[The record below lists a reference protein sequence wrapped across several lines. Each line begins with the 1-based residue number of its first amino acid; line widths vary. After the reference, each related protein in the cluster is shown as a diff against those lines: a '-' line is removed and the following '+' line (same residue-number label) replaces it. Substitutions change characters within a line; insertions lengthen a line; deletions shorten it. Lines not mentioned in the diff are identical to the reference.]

1 MLARSTR
8 VGLTLIAAL
17 ITGLVALVA
26 LNTPVEAGPPTWV
39 NGYDRSY
46 DNYPPR
52 ESLFV
57 RGTLHQD
64 SNNGSYMNWYYYDFK
79 SNQWRNRSYDDEGP
93 FYWPAADTV
102 KAGSKVRVRI
112 NKPEKPSTFKITAY
126 KAVNDTND
134 EHRPAWSTAEV
145 LSRTLTPIESNRGVI
160 IAWNATFYVN
170 ESNRHYYITAD
181 GEWEGADAALYS
193 FGKAQDLFHLKTR

>member
-1 MLARSTR
+1 MLARTTR

-26 LNTPVEAGPPTWV
+26 LNTPVEAAPPPWV
-39 NGYDRSY
+39 KGYDTSY

-57 RGTLHQD
+57 RGTLLQD
-64 SNNGSYMNWYYYDFK
+64 SKDGSYMNWYYYDFK
-79 SNQWRNRSYDDEGP
+79 SNQWRNRSNDEGP
-93 FYWPAADTV
+93 FDWPAADTL

-126 KAVNDTND
+126 KAVNNTND
-134 EHRPAWSTAEV
+134 QHRPTWSTAEV
-145 LSRTLTPIESNRGVI
+145 LSRTLTSVENNRGDV

-170 ESNRHYYITAD
+170 EPNRHYYISAD

-193 FGKAQDLFHLKTR
+193 FGKAQDLLHLKTR